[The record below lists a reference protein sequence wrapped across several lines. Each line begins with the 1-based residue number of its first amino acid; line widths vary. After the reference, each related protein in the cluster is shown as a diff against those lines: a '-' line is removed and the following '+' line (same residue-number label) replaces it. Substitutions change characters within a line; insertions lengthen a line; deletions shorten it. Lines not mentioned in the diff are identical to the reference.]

1 MKPRWL
7 QGKANRSE
15 IDMVIGVL
23 KEIKPNEY
31 RVAAVPATVKEIL
44 RHGHEVYVEKG
55 AGEGSGYSD
64 GEYADA
70 GAKIAAAEEIWSKA
84 QLYYK
89 VKEIFPQEFKWM
101 GPDKILFTYIHSNA
115 HREETDC
122 LLSSGVSAVAY
133 EDVQD
138 KDGRFPLLRPMSEL
152 AGKGGFLAACHYMQA
167 VNGGPGKLLA
177 NVAGVEPPIVT
188 IIGCGNVGLGA
199 AELAASFGN
208 QVRILDVSV
217 EAMLAAKRHMPA
229 NVSFLMS
236 NRANL
241 EKCLRET
248 DVLLNAILWPKHRKD
263 HIVHREDLRLM
274 KKGAMVVDVACDDGG
289 AIETCRSTTHD
300 NPVYREEG
308 VLHYCVDNIPS
319 AFAQTASIT
328 LANATLPYLLQL
340 ADKGF
345 KKAIE
350 ENRFLRAGMTC
361 WGGRLT
367 LRETALKQ
375 GRPWTDAEELIKTW

>member
-1 MKPRWL
+1 MIV
-7 QGKANRSE
+7 G
-15 IDMVIGVL
+15 IL

-31 RVAAVPATVKEIL
+31 RVAAVPATVHEIV
-44 RHGHEVYVEKG
+44 RHGHEVYVESG
-55 AGEGSGYSD
+55 AGIGSGYSD
-64 GEYADA
+64 DDYAAA
-70 GAKIAAAEEIWSKA
+70 GAKIATADEVWSRA

-101 GPDKILFTYIHSNA
+101 NKDKILFTYIHSNA

-122 LLSSGVSAVAY
+122 LLASGVSAVAY

-138 KDGRFPLLRPMSEL
+138 KNGRFPLLRPMSEL

-177 NVAGVEPPIVT
+177 NVAGVATPVIS

-199 AELAASFGN
+199 AELAAAFGN
-208 QVRILDVSV
+208 EVRILDVNID
-217 EAMLAAKRHMPA
+217 AMLAAKKHMPG

-241 EKCLRET
+241 EKCLRES
-248 DVLLNAILWPKHRKD
+248 DVLINAILWPKDRKD
-263 HIVHREDLRLM
+263 HIVYREDLRLM
-274 KKGAMVVDVACDDGG
+274 KKGAVIVDVACDDGG
-289 AIETCRSTTHD
+289 AIETCHSTTHD
-300 NPVYREEG
+300 DPVFREEG

-319 AFAQTASIT
+319 AFAQTTSVT

-345 KKAIE
+345 KRAIS
-350 ENRFLRAGMTC
+350 ENRLLRAGMTC
-361 WGGRLT
+361 WGGKLT

-375 GRPWTDAEELIKTW
+375 GREWTDPDELIKGW

>member
-1 MKPRWL
+1 
-7 QGKANRSE
+7 
-15 IDMVIGVL
+15 MVIGVL

-31 RVAAVPATVKEIL
+31 RVAAVPATVHEIV
-44 RHGHEVYVEKG
+44 RHGHEVYVETG
-55 AGEGSGYSD
+55 AGAGSGYSD
-64 GEYADA
+64 EEYAAA
-70 GAKIAAAEEIWSKA
+70 GAKIAATAEEVWSKA

-89 VKEIFPQEFKWM
+89 VKELFPQEFKWM
-101 GPDKILFTYIHSNA
+101 NPDKILFTYIHSNA

-138 KDGRFPLLRPMSEL
+138 RNGRFPLLRPMSEL
-152 AGKGGFLAACHYMQA
+152 AGKGGFLAACYYMQA

-177 NVAGVEPPIVT
+177 NVAGVETPVIT

-208 QVRILDVSV
+208 EVRILDVNID
-217 EAMLAAKRHMPA
+217 AMLAAKKYLPG
-229 NVSFLMS
+229 NVSFLVS

-241 EKCLRET
+241 EKCLRES
-248 DVLLNAILWPKHRKD
+248 DVLLNAILWPKDRKD
-263 HIVHREDLRLM
+263 HIVYRKDLGFM
-274 KKGAMVVDVACDDGG
+274 KKGAIVVDVACDDGG

-319 AFAQTASIT
+319 AFAQTASVT
-328 LANATLPYLLQL
+328 LANSTLPYLLQL

-345 KKAIE
+345 KKAIS
-350 ENRFLRAGMTC
+350 ENWYLRAGMTC
-361 WGGRLT
+361 WGGKLT

-375 GRPWTDAEELIKTW
+375 GREWTDPEELVKGW